1 LEKNDAMKTNLL
13 KAIVLLALT
22 SAFAQAQR
30 RTPPDPAQMVQH
42 RVDFLTKQLSLNPQQ
57 QQQATS
63 IFTEAANGA
72 KSFHDQMRTAHQNLQ
87 AAVEKNDTAGIEQ
100 NSNTIGNLTAQMIA
114 AHAKADAAFY
124 ATLNPEQQSK
134 MKEME
139 AHHGPGMRGMPG
151 HGGPPPGAFFRKP

>member
-1 LEKNDAMKTNLL
+1 
-13 KAIVLLALT
+13 
-22 SAFAQAQR
+22 
-30 RTPPDPAQMVQH
+30 MVQH
-42 RVDFLTKQLSLNPQQ
+42 RVDFLTRQLSLNAQQ

-87 AAVEKNDTAGIEQ
+87 AAVEKNDADGIEQ
-100 NSNTIGNLTAQMIA
+100 SSNTIGNLTAQMIA

-124 ATLNPEQQSK
+124 QTLTPDQQSK
-134 MKEME
+134 MKDME
-139 AHHGPGMRGMPG
+139 AHHGHGMHGMPG